1 VAALVRRRADVIVR
15 SPGGDLLAGAA
26 VACAGVHGD
35 ELARAS
41 GAAPGVRI
49 VPFRGEFAA
58 LRPPADELVRG
69 LVYPVPDPA
78 FPFLG
83 VHATR
88 GVDGEVHVGPNA
100 VLALARD
107 GYSWGVVRPRELAAS
122 LAYPGL
128 LRLARRHWR
137 YGLGEVHRSLSRPA
151 MARRVRRMLPD
162 VRAADLAPAGAGIRA
177 QAVRPDG
184 GLVDDFLFVTEG
196 SGPGS
201 VLHVL
206 NAPSPAATA
215 ALPIGREI
223 AARVLGERIG
233 PRGGC

>member
-1 VAALVRRRADVIVR
+1 
-15 SPGGDLLAGAA
+15 
-26 VACAGVHGD
+26 
-35 ELARAS
+35 
-41 GAAPGVRI
+41 VRI